1 MKKLLSLVLAAAMLL
16 SLVPAAFA
24 EEAETKSIN
33 GKEYGVDYTSLYS
46 QFGKDTTIADVTE
59 DEETGLCYIEKD
71 GVQYELG
78 LDFLTMAMVYNT
90 QVVDGWDTE
99 DDVYATWWRLY
110 MQRWNY
116 LLPEIPLYS
125 NVYVSMFP
133 DWLENYEQDSFWD
146 FSQAILYANVAGY
159 AAE

>member
-71 GVQYELG
+71 GVEYELG
-78 LDFLTMAMVYNT
+78 LDFLSMAMVYNT
-90 QVVDGWDTE
+90 RSSTAGIPKTMCTRPGG
-99 DDVYATWWRLY
+99 ATTC
-110 MQRWNY
+110 
-116 LLPEIPLYS
+116 S
-125 NVYVSMFP
+125 
-133 DWLENYEQDSFWD
+133 
-146 FSQAILYANVAGY
+146 AGTT
-159 AAE
+159 

>member
-59 DEETGLCYIEKD
+59 DEETGLCYIE
-71 GVQYELG
+71 GSL
-78 LDFLTMAMVYNT
+78 
-90 QVVDGWDTE
+90 
-99 DDVYATWWRLY
+99 
-110 MQRWNY
+110 
-116 LLPEIPLYS
+116 S
-125 NVYVSMFP
+125 NVGVSRIRN
-133 DWLENYEQDSFWD
+133 L
-146 FSQAILYANVAGY
+146 
-159 AAE
+159 

>member
-46 QFGKDTTIADVTE
+46 QFGKETTIADVTE

-71 GVQYELG
+71 GVEYELG
-78 LDFLTMAMVYNT
+78 LDFLSMAMVYNT

-116 LLPEIPLYS
+116 LMPEIPLY
-125 NVYVSMFP
+125 
-133 DWLENYEQDSFWD
+133 
-146 FSQAILYANVAGY
+146 ANEY
-159 AAE
+159 YDL